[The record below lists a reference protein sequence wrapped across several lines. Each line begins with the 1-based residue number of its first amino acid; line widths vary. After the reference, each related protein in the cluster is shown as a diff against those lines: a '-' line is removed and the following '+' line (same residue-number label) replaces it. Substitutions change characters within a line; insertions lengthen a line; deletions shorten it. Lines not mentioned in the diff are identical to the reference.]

1 MAVRVNTESFDAEV
15 LQADKTVIVDFYS
28 DSCVPCKRIAPLLS
42 QIEQEKEGIK
52 VARLNVNF
60 DSELA
65 SNYDVTSVPTLVFF
79 KDGKERS
86 RLVGAVKK
94 ETIEE
99 TIIKEKLV

>member
-1 MAVRVNTESFDAEV
+1 MPVRINAESFDAEV

-28 DSCVPCKRIAPLLS
+28 DSCIPCKRIAPLLS

-52 VARLNVNF
+52 VAKLNVNF

-65 SNYDVTSVPTLVFF
+65 SDYDVTSVPTLVFF
-79 KDGKERS
+79 KGGKERS

-99 TIIKEKLV
+99 IIKEKLV